1 MTFEEKLQKCKEFHD
16 KIQQVTML
24 EAQTQALS
32 EQSDFY
38 EECLVEMAMMV
49 YGGAE

>member
-1 MTFEEKLQKCKEFHD
+1 MTLEERIQKCKELHD
-16 KIQQVTML
+16 KIEQVTML

-32 EQSDFY
+32 DQSGFY

-49 YGGAE
+49 YAE